1 VLQHVT
7 ASHKPRATLNC
18 KEALA
23 QQVELP
29 KFYNPVQ
36 TLLAARRD
44 VITPADTQS
53 GEGAENREG
62 DRPGRL
68 VEPLDRPQE
77 AEEGMQEIT
86 GGTSTGTCTCLPH
99 QQLATGSCPRPG
111 AQEAEDRGVQRKQA
125 VAGDEE
131 KIFPLM
137 IDADSTRPPASP
149 PGILPVR
156 LIPPP
161 RVCVRSSRREGPY
174 EALLDRESL
183 VKRRPTRMKI
193 QYNA

>member
-1 VLQHVT
+1 MV
-7 ASHKPRATLNC
+7 K
-18 KEALA
+18 
-23 QQVELP
+23 
-29 KFYNPVQ
+29 
-36 TLLAARRD
+36 D
-44 VITPADTQS
+44 
-53 GEGAENREG
+53 G
-62 DRPGRL
+62 DGM
-68 VEPLDRPQE
+68 VGVSCAPL
-77 AEEGMQEIT
+77 
-86 GGTSTGTCTCLPH
+86 
-99 QQLATGSCPRPG
+99 
-111 AQEAEDRGVQRKQA
+111 EDRGVQRKQA